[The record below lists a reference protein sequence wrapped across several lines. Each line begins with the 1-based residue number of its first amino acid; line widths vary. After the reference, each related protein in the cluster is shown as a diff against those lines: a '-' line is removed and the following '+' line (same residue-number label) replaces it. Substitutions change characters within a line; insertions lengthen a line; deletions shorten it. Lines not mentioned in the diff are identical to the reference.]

1 MEEINTIHRAIS
13 EVLAARSLDH
23 RTCYTAVCAQPPK
36 GAIVFECSERGVL
49 EEVRRRMDD
58 AFGAEA
64 ASVRCVLLPREGS
77 PLPELSIAVGSVV
90 DVRREPAH
98 TVELLTQLV
107 YGDPV
112 RPLKEEGDWYLVRLA
127 DGYIGWVRSWHLRAQ
142 SRDDF
147 ERFRARARHRITA
160 NVVQIF
166 EEPDETSYPVSDAV
180 VGTPVVSSTFG
191 KRGWRKLRLPDGRR
205 GFARSRGIGPLPSPR
220 RTSRDG
226 LAATG
231 MRFLGIP
238 YLWGGTT
245 PKGFDCSGLMQRI
258 FALHGVTIPRDSDL
272 QARHGRL
279 RRTDALDAL
288 RTGDLLFFGQSID
301 QITHV
306 AMYLSDGLFL
316 HAYGH
321 VRVGALDPRHA
332 LFERKLAGSW
342 RCSRD
347 PLSD

>member
-1 MEEINTIHRAIS
+1 MEDMNQIHRIITD
-13 EVLAARSLDH
+13 VLGRRLLDH
-23 RTCYTAVCAQPPK
+23 RMCYTSIYARPPE
-36 GAIVFECSERGVL
+36 GALVFECSEH
-49 EEVRRRMDD
+49 EVSDEIRRRIDD
-58 AFGAEA
+58 ELDGGPA
-64 ASVRCVLLPREGS
+64 AIEYVLLPDEKS
-77 PLPELSIAVGSVV
+77 ALPELFIAVSSVV
-90 DVRREPAH
+90 DVRREASH
-98 TVELLTQLV
+98 TAELLTQLI
-107 YGDPV
+107 YGDSA
-112 RPLKEEGDWYLVRLA
+112 RPLKQEGDWYLVRLA

-142 SRDDF
+142 SKGDF

-160 NVVQIF
+160 NIAQVF
-166 EEPDETSYPVSDAV
+166 EDADEMSYPVSDAV
-180 VGTPVVSSTFG
+180 VGTPVVASSFG
-191 KRGWRKLRLPDGRR
+191 KRGWRRLRLPDGRK
-205 GFARSRGIGPLPSPR
+205 GFARSRGIGSLPSSR

-258 FALHGVTIPRDSDL
+258 FHLHGVTIPRDSDL

-279 RRTDALDAL
+279 RRTDSQTL
-288 RTGDLLFFGQSID
+288 RTGDLLFFGKSIE

-316 HAYGH
+316 HAYGQ

-332 LFERKLAGSW
+332 LFEPKLAGIW
-342 RCSRD
+342 RSSRD
-347 PLSD
+347 PLAE